1 MDKNK
6 DFELIRKKLQNIPD
20 ERNELIKLNK
30 EKIQQ
35 NKVATNEEIA
45 DKIINDYFLKKG
57 IQ

>member
-6 DFELIRKKLQNIPD
+6 DFELIRKTLQNIPD
-20 ERNELIKLNK
+20 KRNELIKLNK

>member
-6 DFELIRKKLQNIPD
+6 DFELIRKTLQNIPD